1 MITTQQIA
9 LWADQLRDVAAQ
21 GMHWSN
27 SRYDVDRYRAIQ
39 TIAMTIPKG
48 GYALLAAVTMD
59 GFAATGEPV
68 EALEPLRATVFS
80 HVTPFAV
87 GDAAVIDDAGRI
99 LLVQRADNAQW
110 ALPGGALEVGE
121 TPAQGVVREALE
133 ETGVASEAVALVG
146 VFDSRL
152 CGTLSR
158 HQLYQFVFLCRPLA
172 GRPPG
177 PASHA
182 HEVLGTGWFAED
194 ALPADI
200 DPGHVTRI
208 PVAFRAWH
216 TRTDTPPKEGDW
228 VGPYFDP

>member
-9 LWADQLRDVAAQ
+9 MWADRLRDIAAQ
-21 GMHWSN
+21 GLHWSN

-39 TIAMTIPKG
+39 TVAMTM
-48 GYALLAAVTMD
+48 LAA
-59 GFAATGEPV
+59 ATDEPV

-87 GDAAVIDDAGRI
+87 GDAAVIDDEGRI
-99 LLVQRADNAQW
+99 LLVQRADNGKW

-133 ETGVASEAVALVG
+133 ETGVACQAVALVG

-152 CGTLSR
+152 CGTPSR

-172 GRPPG
+172 DQPPG

-182 HEVLGTGWFAED
+182 HEVLGARWFAED
-194 ALPADI
+194 ALPADIDI

-208 PVAFRAWH
+208 PVAFRTWH
-216 TRTDTPPKEGDW
+216 DRHAPAF
-228 VGPYFDP
+228 FDP